1 MKWYENREVT
11 NQERAAID
19 EALKFF
25 DCNLNDEDIKK
36 WIDDDTI
43 SLSTCRN
50 GRDVVWIL
58 LEENR
63 EACVYVDNLEKL
75 TNKEIK
81 DQLL

>member
-1 MKWYENREVT
+1 MKWYEGREVT
-11 NQERAAID
+11 GKEREAIA

-25 DCNLNDEDIKK
+25 DYNLNDDDIQK
-36 WIDDDTI
+36 WVDDDTI

-58 LEENR
+58 LEDNR

-75 TNKEIK
+75 TGKEIK